1 MRRGPRVPEL
11 ETARPE
17 PRSASALSYEFGVDP
32 APRVVAQGQGL
43 VAERI
48 VEVARAHGVPI
59 HHDPVIARVLQA
71 VDLNDHVPQELY
83 LAVAQILTFLYRSQ
97 LESHLHAEGAKPRT

>member
-1 MRRGPRVPEL
+1 LPAL
-11 ETARPE
+11 ATARPDR
-17 PRSASALSYEFGVDP
+17 PSATALSYEFGVDP
-32 APRVVAQGQGL
+32 APRVVAQGHGL
-43 VAERI
+43 VAEKI

-71 VDLNDHVPQELY
+71 VDVNDHVPQELY

-97 LESHLHAEGAKPRT
+97 LQSQLRAEGAKPLA

>member
-1 MRRGPRVPEL
+1 MRSKPQRPAHPPARGDR
-11 ETARPE
+11 A
-17 PRSASALSYEFGVDP
+17 SAAALSYAAGVDP
-32 APRVVAQGQGL
+32 APRVVAQGQGP

-48 VEVARAHGVPI
+48 VAVARAHGVPV

-97 LESHLHAEGAKPRT
+97 LESQLRADTDKPLA